1 MANAVT
7 VNIRVFDSTMSPEQ
21 NLPVML
27 VNPNTDANPFG
38 NPVAYA
44 PTVLFSGNSDA
55 NGYTQFTGV
64 QAGVYD
70 IQVINPSGQSV
81 FNYGYI
87 VKNSYVVD
95 PSNVEESRFA
105 VRSGEHIMGVS
116 AGIIARRHDNPM
128 GTMYSNFQWSKQSIT
143 TGGFSTGNEIAPP
156 LIQGT
161 GSGSNQFQNQFDGT
175 LFTTRPTFEGKVS
188 GLSYYH
194 DNQNLT
200 NFQKVDLVLR

>member
-1 MANAVT
+1 MANEVI
-7 VNIRVFDSTMSPEQ
+7 VNVRVLNTSLSPIQ

-27 VNPNTDANPFG
+27 LNPDTDAHPFR
-38 NPVAYA
+38 
-44 PTVLFSGNSDA
+44 PTPTTVVWSGTSDS
-55 NGYTQFTGV
+55 NGYAQFTGV

-70 IQVINPSGQSV
+70 IRVINSSGQSIY
-81 FNYGYI
+81 NYGYQ

-116 AGIIARRHDNPM
+116 AGILARRSDNPM
-128 GTMYSNFQWSKQSIT
+128 GTMYSNFQWSKQSIS
-143 TGGFSTGNEIAPP
+143 TGGVNVGQENAAP

-161 GSGSNQFQNQFDGT
+161 GTGVNQFQNQFNGT
-175 LFTTRPTFEGKVS
+175 LFTTTLPLEGKIS

-194 DNQNLT
+194 DNQNLL